1 MNLSTGI
8 VISLEQSFTSQTCYF
23 IFCIMTVIFAAG
35 HEAVSG
41 KLMISS
47 IPRTKDTFKLEV
59 WWKRQS
65 TVCKEKKNST
75 WKLSIKNWKDK
86 KI

>member
-35 HEAVSG
+35 HEAVSW
-41 KLMISS
+41 KLMISC
-47 IPRTKDTFKLEV
+47 IFVTKDTFKSGV
-59 WWKRQS
+59 WWTRQS
-65 TVCKEKKNST
+65 TLWKEKKN
-75 WKLSIKNWKDK
+75 DMK
-86 KI
+86 K